1 MRRRIAALLV
11 AGSCLAPLLAGA
23 AENSDLDLIP
33 QAIHDDAAQRPAG
46 GTDAVPPA
54 TPGTRRLYAEGAFT
68 LSSRRGGL
76 IVPAPPPA
84 PFDWQNRTS
93 LDATGQWDLTPRLG
107 VTLSDRFN
115 LRGENDLDISAR
127 QTLRNDFR
135 EAYVTWEP
143 ATRNYLELGRV
154 NVRNGV
160 ALGFNP
166 TDFFKTRSQV
176 DQASL
181 DPSVLRQNRLGTFM
195 LRSQTIWDGGAASIA
210 FAPALYAPTPL
221 SSSDRPA
228 LDPRLDRTNAA
239 DRLLL
244 SVAYDIAD
252 LSPQALLYRE
262 GGETRFGLDISRQ
275 LGQSVIG
282 YAEWAGG
289 RQHDLIDQAIRYG
302 KETGTLPGAAP
313 TPLPSNAAKRFRND
327 LAIGASWTSTAKI
340 TVNLEYHY
348 HQAGFSRQD
357 WRNWFAVGGA
367 QRDLRP
373 LTGTLW
379 YIRGYANDQQQPLT
393 RQQVFLRADWTDALV
408 SNLELTAFAFVDL
421 YDGSSLAQLTASYYL
436 SSAWTIG
443 GFLAGNLGG
452 AHSERGSAPQAA
464 SAILQL
470 VRYF

>member
-1 MRRRIAALLV
+1 MMRWSGAALLAV
-11 AGSCLAPLLAGA
+11 LLCAAALPANA
-23 AENSDLDLIP
+23 AENGDLDLIP
-33 QAIHDDAAQRPAG
+33 HEIDEDAGQRPLAG
-46 GTDAVPPA
+46 APA
-54 TPGTRRLYAEGAFT
+54 AASGVNRVYLENAFT

-93 LDATGQWDLTPRLG
+93 LDTALQSNLAPHLDATF
-107 VTLSDRFN
+107 SDRFN
-115 LRGENDLDISAR
+115 LRGENDLDVSSR
-127 QTLRNDFR
+127 QTLRNDLR

-143 ATRNYLELGRV
+143 APRDYLEAGRI
-154 NVRNGV
+154 NLRNGV

-195 LRSQTIWDGGAASIA
+195 LRAQAIGDGGSLGVA
-210 FAPALYAPTPL
+210 FAPALYAPTAL
-221 SSSDRPA
+221 SSTGRPA
-228 LDPRLDRTNAA
+228 FDPRLDRTNAA
-239 DRLLL
+239 NRLLL
-244 SVAYDIAD
+244 SVAYDVAD
-252 LSPQALLYRE
+252 LSPQAVIYRE
-262 GGETRFGLDISRQ
+262 GNETRYGFDISRQ
-275 LGQSVIG
+275 LGQSIIG

-302 KETGTLPGAAP
+302 KETGTLPGASP
-313 TPLPSNAAKRFRND
+313 TLLPSNAAKTFRND
-327 LAIGASWTSTAKI
+327 LAVGASWTSTAKI

-357 WRNWFAVGGA
+357 WRNWFAAGGA
-367 QRDLRP
+367 QRDLRSA
-373 LTGTLW
+373 TGTLW

-393 RQQVFLRADWTDALV
+393 RQQGFLRLDRTDAFI
-408 SNLELTAFAFVDL
+408 SDLEPTAFAFVDL

-436 SSAWTIG
+436 SNAWTIG
-443 GFLAGNLGG
+443 GFLAANLGG
-452 AHSERGSAPQAA
+452 ARSERGSAPQAA

>member
-1 MRRRIAALLV
+1 MRRHSAALL
-11 AGSCLAPLLAGA
+11 AAFLCAAAPLAGA
-23 AENSDLDLIP
+23 AENGDLDLIP
-33 QAIHDDAAQRPAG
+33 HAVDDDAAQRSPNSPAPAG
-46 GTDAVPPA
+46 ASA
-54 TPGTRRLYAEGAFT
+54 RRLYVENAFT
-68 LSSRRGGL
+68 LLSRRGGL

-93 LDATGQWDLTPRLG
+93 LDAAGQWDLTPHLG
-107 VTLSDRFN
+107 ATFSDRFN
-115 LRGENDLDISAR
+115 LRGENDLDVSSR

-135 EAYVTWEP
+135 EGYLTWEP
-143 ATRNYLELGRV
+143 STRNYLETGRI
-154 NVRNGV
+154 NLRNGV

-195 LRSQTIWDGGAASIA
+195 LRGQAIGDGASASVA
-210 FAPALYAPTPL
+210 FAPALYAPTAL
-221 SSSDRPA
+221 SSTGRPA
-228 LDPRLDRTNAA
+228 FDPRLDRTNAA

-244 SVAYDIAD
+244 SVNFDIAD
-252 LSPQALLYRE
+252 LSPQALIYRE
-262 GGETRFGLDISRQ
+262 GGDTRFGLDVSRQ
-275 LGQSVIG
+275 LGQSVVG

-313 TPLPSNAAKRFRND
+313 TPLPSNAAKNFRND

-357 WRNWFAVGGA
+357 WRNWFAIGGA
-367 QRDLRP
+367 QPDLRS

-393 RQQVFLRADWTDALV
+393 QQQGFLRIDWTDALV
-408 SNLELTAFAFVDL
+408 SDLELTAFAFVDL

-436 SSAWTIG
+436 SNAWTIG
-443 GFLAGNLGG
+443 GFLAGNFGG
-452 AHSERGSAPQAA
+452 ARSEHGSAPQAA
-464 SAILQL
+464 SAIFQL